1 MWSVVSSEIK
11 ECNIKDSD
19 ALIVPN
25 MVIDAL
31 GKQEISGGTT
41 CYRDVCYFRKVS
53 LFHIHYRGHIPRHH
67 VIVGFTV
74 NTTLYK

>member
-11 ECNIKDSD
+11 QCNVKDSN

-31 GKQEISGGTT
+31 GKQEISGGKA
-41 CYRDVCYFRKVS
+41 C
-53 LFHIHYRGHIPRHH
+53 LF
-67 VIVGFTV
+67 F
-74 NTTLYK
+74 